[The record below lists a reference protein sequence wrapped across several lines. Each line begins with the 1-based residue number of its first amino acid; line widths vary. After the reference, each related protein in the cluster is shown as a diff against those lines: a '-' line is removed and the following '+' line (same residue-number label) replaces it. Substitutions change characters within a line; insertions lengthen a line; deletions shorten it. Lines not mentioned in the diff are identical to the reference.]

1 MSSEKKTSLLK
12 QKRKK
17 EDIST
22 ETDINK
28 PQKKKKEELQFKERC
43 EDKEQSIININP
55 KKTNKKSIN

>member
-28 PQKKKKEELQFKERC
+28 PQKKKERRT
-43 EDKEQSIININP
+43 SI
-55 KKTNKKSIN
+55 